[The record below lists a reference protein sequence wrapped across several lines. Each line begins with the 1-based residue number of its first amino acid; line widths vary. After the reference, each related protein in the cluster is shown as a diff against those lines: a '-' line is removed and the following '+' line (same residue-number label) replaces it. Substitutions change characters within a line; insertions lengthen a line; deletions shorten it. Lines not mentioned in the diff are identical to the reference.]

1 MDGQT
6 PLIYKSFAQAGHW
19 RAVCTPQI
27 GFKAMGP
34 RPGAYGGF
42 VNGRTRSS
50 RLASQEHQMSDPIF
64 TDWKPEHS
72 AQWASNPLCLAHS
85 LPATPLFSLE
95 ALAELIDGYPRQH
108 YSLVEMGPQGSN
120 RRLWRE
126 GDIGGLKGV
135 DVIEAIC
142 KGRMWLNL
150 RNVSAVDKR
159 YRDVLD
165 QIFEEVR
172 GHVPG
177 YDTYNRTSG
186 ILISSPNAQVYY
198 HMDLPGQSLWQLHGK
213 KRVYVYPASA
223 PYLTPQQLEKIALYE
238 VEVDVPY
245 DPAYDAGAQ
254 VFEIGPGEMLHWP
267 LNAPHRVENFDC
279 LNVSMTTEYWTES
292 IRRAQMIN
300 VANGLLREKM
310 RVTPKS
316 RNTSGASFWA
326 KAALQAGV
334 RRSGLLKKARKSK
347 RPIEFTLD
355 QAEPGRI
362 IDLPQAAE

>member
-1 MDGQT
+1 
-6 PLIYKSFAQAGHW
+6 
-19 RAVCTPQI
+19 
-27 GFKAMGP
+27 
-34 RPGAYGGF
+34 
-42 VNGRTRSS
+42 
-50 RLASQEHQMSDPIF
+50 MSNPIF
-64 TDWKPEHS
+64 TSWKPEHT
-72 AQWASNPLCLAHS
+72 AGWAAEPLCLPHRLS
-85 LPATPLFSLE
+85 SDPLFSRE

-126 GDIGGLKGV
+126 GDIGGLRGTE
-135 DVIEAIC
+135 VIEAIE
-142 KGRMWLNL
+142 KGRMWLNM

-172 GHVPG
+172 ANVPG
-177 YDTYNRTSG
+177 YETYNRTSG

-213 KRVYVYPASA
+213 KRVYVYPAKA
-223 PYLTPQQLEKIALYE
+223 PYLTPEQLEKIALYE

-245 DPAYDAGAQ
+245 DPAYDAGAK

-279 LNVSMTTEYWTES
+279 LNVSMTTEYWTEN
-292 IRRAQMIN
+292 IRRAQMVN
-300 VANGLLREKM
+300 VANGLLREKI

-316 RNTSGASFWA
+316 RTTSGAGFWA

-334 RRSGLLKKARKSK
+334 RRSGMLKKARKAK

-355 QAEPGRI
+355 KAQPGRV